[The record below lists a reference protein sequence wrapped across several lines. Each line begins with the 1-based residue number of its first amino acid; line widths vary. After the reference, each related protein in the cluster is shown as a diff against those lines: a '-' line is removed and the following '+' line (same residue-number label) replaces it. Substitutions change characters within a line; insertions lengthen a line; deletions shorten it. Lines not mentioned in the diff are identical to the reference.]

1 MNVWT
6 IEQKYEVWYQTSV
19 HAETLEEA
27 LEAAEA
33 LDQGAWVI
41 QPNTSEV
48 CDEYWVM
55 NEDTT
60 EQYTISNG
68 ITYAE

>member
-6 IEQKYEVWYQTSV
+6 VEQKHEVWYQTSV
-19 HAETLEEA
+19 HADSLEEA
-27 LEAAEA
+27 IEAAEA
-33 LDQGAWVI
+33 IDQGDWVI
-41 QPNTSEV
+41 QPSTAMF

-60 EQYTISNG
+60 EQYTVSNG
-68 ITYAE
+68 IVYAE

>member
-6 IEQKYEVWYQTSV
+6 VEQKVEVWYQTSV
-19 HAETLEEA
+19 HADSLEEA
-27 LEAAEA
+27 IKAA
-33 LDQGAWVI
+33 DQSDNWELLPGNHQEW
-41 QPNTSEV
+41 

-60 EQYTISNG
+60 EQYTVSNG
-68 ITYAE
+68 IVYAE